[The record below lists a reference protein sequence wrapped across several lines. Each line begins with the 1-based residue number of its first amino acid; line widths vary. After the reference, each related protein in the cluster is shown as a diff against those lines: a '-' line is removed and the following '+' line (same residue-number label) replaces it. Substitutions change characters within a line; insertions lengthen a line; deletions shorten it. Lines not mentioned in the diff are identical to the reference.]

1 MIKGSVVYNSQK
13 KRPLT
18 ALAHFEVQGNAV
30 FSEST
35 ATTCSF
41 RSLLDLPTADD
52 LPPKRKRGD
61 NKLSETDVKSIAGNS
76 MHVAAV
82 SIGIMFALASGEDDT
97 NEK

>member
-61 NKLSETDVKSIAGNS
+61 KLSETDVKSIAGNS